1 MIYTLFAVAEAQ
13 TTGIGALGISAS
25 AFIIQFIS
33 FSIVFILLRWLAFK
47 PIGKLLE
54 ERRKTID
61 AGVKMGLEM
70 EKEKAKL
77 DTEVAKKMREARLE
91 TDKIIANAHK
101 DARDVIR
108 EAEKSASRKTEAM
121 LSDAEVRIEA
131 ETERAKMALEKDII
145 GLISEATEAIVG
157 EKVDMAKDGEII
169 DKILKRRAK

>member
-1 MIYTLFAVAEAQ
+1 MAYFVFAVAEAQ
-13 TTGIGALGISAS
+13 TTGIGALGISPK
-25 AFIIQFIS
+25 AFVVQLITFV
-33 FSIVFILLRWLAFK
+33 FVFILLRKFAFK

-61 AGVKMGLEM
+61 GGVKMGLEM

-77 DTEVAKKMREARLE
+77 DTEVARKMREARLE
-91 TDKIIANAHK
+91 ADKIIANAHK
-101 DARDVIR
+101 DARDVVR

>member
-1 MIYTLFAVAEAQ
+1 MIYTLFAEAEVQA
-13 TTGIGALGISAS
+13 TGIGVLGISAS
-25 AFIIQFIS
+25 AFITQFIS
-33 FSIVFILLRWLAFK
+33 FLIVFILLRQYAFK

-61 AGVKMGLEM
+61 DGVKMGLVM

-77 DTEVAKKMREARLE
+77 DTEIAKKMREARLE

>member
-1 MIYTLFAVAEAQ
+1 MAYFVFAVAEAQ
-13 TTGIGALGISAS
+13 TTGIGALGISPK
-25 AFIIQFIS
+25 AFVVQLITFV
-33 FSIVFILLRWLAFK
+33 FVFILLRKFAFK

-61 AGVKMGLEM
+61 DGVKMGLEM

-91 TDKIIANAHK
+91 ADKIIANAHK
-101 DARDVIR
+101 DARDVVR
-108 EAEKSASRKTEAM
+108 EAEKSASRKAEAM